1 MEVWVVGDGGMGGGG
16 VRRWRYGGDGRWRC
30 AEFIPLSP
38 SPSISALSLR
48 PLFPGSNE
56 LDQIA
61 RIHEVLGTPSVA
73 LLNKFRK

>member
-1 MEVWVVGDGGMGGGG
+1 MEVWEVGYGGMGGGD
-16 VRRWRYGGDGRWRC
+16 VRRWRC

-38 SPSISALSLR
+38 SPSTSAQSLR